1 MKVSEIVLENCSIS
15 YPLERL
21 VPLEKTLVFDIE
33 TTGFTARSSNLYL
46 IGCAYYQDNV
56 WKIIQWFAEKYD
68 EEAEILHAFFEFSA
82 DYDHL
87 IHFNGNNFDLPYI
100 NQKCE
105 QLSLPY
111 HFDRFDG
118 IDLFRRISPYKFL
131 LKLPNCKQKTIE
143 TFLKIDREDPYSGGD
158 LISMYK
164 EYVKEPTEEALQ
176 TLLLH
181 NSDDV
186 KGMLEILP
194 ILSYDD
200 LFTQPLKAR
209 KVQAN
214 YYKDVNG
221 DTRKELMI
229 HVTIETPLPQPVMA
243 SAENCYFRA
252 EGSCGVIKVPILEEE
267 LKYFYANY
275 KDYYYL
281 PAEDVAL
288 HRSVSGFV
296 DKEYRIPAT
305 AANCYT
311 RKYSNY
317 LPQWGIVFEPF
328 FKRDYK
334 SKQLYFELTD
344 EFKKDREAF
353 SVYATHI
360 LAMLASTY

>member
-1 MKVSEIVLENCSIS
+1 MKISEIVLENCSIQ

-21 VPLEKTLVFDIE
+21 CPLEKVLFFDIE
-33 TTGFTARSSNLYL
+33 TTGFTARTSDLYL
-46 IGCAYYQDNV
+46 IGCAFYSEDS
-56 WKIIQWFAEKYD
+56 WRIIQWFAESPAD
-68 EEAEILHAFFEFSA
+68 QAQILTEFFEFSKN
-82 DYDHL
+82 YETL
-87 IHFNGNNFDLPYI
+87 LHFNGNNFDLPYV

-105 QLSLPY
+105 MLSLPFQ
-111 HFDRFDG
+111 FDHLSG
-118 IDLFRRISPYKFL
+118 IDLFRRVNPYKFL
-131 LKLPNCKQKTIE
+131 LKLPNCKQKSIE
-143 TFLKIDREDPYSGGD
+143 KFLGIEREDIYSGGD
-158 LISMYK
+158 LIALYK
-164 EYVKEPTEEALQ
+164 EYVEDPDEDKLH

-200 LFTQPLKAR
+200 LFNQPLKAK

-214 YYKDVNG
+214 YYKDVTG
-221 DTRKELMI
+221 AVRKELII
-229 HVTIETPLPQPVMA
+229 HAQIETPLPQPITALV
-243 SAENCYFRA
+243 NDCYFRG
-252 EGSCGVIKVPILEEE
+252 EGSAAIIKVPILEEE

-281 PAEDVAL
+281 PAEDIAL

-305 AANCYT
+305 ASNCYT
-311 RKYSNY
+311 RKFSDY
-317 LPQWGIVFEPF
+317 LPQWGLVFEPF

-360 LAMLASTY
+360 LAMIASTY